1 MNIAERHADLCRRLE
16 VAAYPA
22 GTVHCYQTAGPRMPE
37 DWRIEAQ
44 RAAERHIARSLY
56 TADAAARAWCAYA
69 ELPGALV
76 WQQASDIANAVAITF
91 DPFVVVEI
99 ECPGVDL

>member
-1 MNIAERHADLCRRLE
+1 M
-16 VAAYPA
+16 
-22 GTVHCYQTAGPRMPE
+22 TVHVYQTAGPRMPE
-37 DWRIEAQ
+37 GWRKECQ

-56 TADAAARAWCAYA
+56 TADAAARAWCSDA
-69 ELPGALV
+69 ESPGALV
-76 WQQASDIANAVAITF
+76 WQRASDIANAVAITF